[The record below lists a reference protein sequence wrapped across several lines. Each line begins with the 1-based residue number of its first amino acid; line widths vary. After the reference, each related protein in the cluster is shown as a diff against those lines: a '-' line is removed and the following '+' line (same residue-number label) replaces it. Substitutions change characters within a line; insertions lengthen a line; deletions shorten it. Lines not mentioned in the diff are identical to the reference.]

1 MNVQVIYNVSGSLA
15 DVTKSLTDYSNAVNV
30 EQRDYDALGPDNSN
44 RYASGGFKAATGRL
58 PVVSSKSR
66 AYPGLQ
72 TGGTPRGPPRDLST
86 ICQSCP

>member
-1 MNVQVIYNVSGSLA
+1 MNGQVIYIVSGSLA
-15 DVTKSLTDYSNAVNV
+15 DVTKSLTDYSNAVNA

-44 RYASGGFKAATGRL
+44 RYSSGGFRAATGRL
-58 PVVSSKSR
+58 PKVSSQSR

-72 TGGTPRGPPRDLST
+72 TQPDVSN